1 MKMRMILYWFDGIE
15 PLNAKTM
22 SRDSLP
28 IAGECKSGDIIEMF
42 VDVSFEFQVSSLAKF
57 VLINFHGLSFCS
69 YSKIKHEKIIFFLFC
84 QVFVKFEN
92 ISLKA

>member
-22 SRDSLP
+22 SRDGLP